1 MTLRQLR
8 YLEALA
14 ETLHFGHAAEACA
27 VTQPALSM
35 QIKELEDELQVSLI
49 ERRKSGI
56 ELTEQ
61 GEEIVGAG
69 APFSPRCAT
78 YSTTPS
84 IARGVLTGALK
95 LGAIPSIAP
104 YLLPAALPELQRRF
118 PDLTLHLR
126 ETITETLVRELVSGD
141 LDVILVALPI
151 EDPEIETLHLFD
163 DKFVLAARAT
173 KGKRAKAADMLA
185 HERLLFLEEGHCLR
199 DQALSFCRL
208 VTPEARE
215 SFGASSLAT
224 IVQMVAHG
232 YGITLLPEMA
242 VESEVHRRG
251 DIRLCISRRQ
261 SPNARSGLPGAR
273 PLRARQTFMPGDAS
287 QGCDAPP
294 RQVLMR
300 GSGRGGGVAGLAVG
314 DAEGGAEALGV
325 LARGVPARAGGD
337 QHVDAVA
344 GRDDA
349 HEMIDLALAVVGD
362 GLEAVAAGDGLGGRA
377 CAPSTHSPWRAATIL
392 T

>member
-1 MTLRQLR
+1 MAMVTLRQLR

-35 QIKELEDELQVSLI
+35 QIKELENELQVSLL

-61 GEEIVGAG
+61 GEEIV
-69 APFSPRCAT
+69 R
-78 YSTTPS
+78 
-84 IARGVLTGALK
+84 RGRTILASVRDLLDYAQHRERVLTGSLK

-118 PDLTLHLR
+118 PDLALHLR
-126 ETITETLVRELVSGD
+126 ETITETLIGELVSGD
-141 LDVILVALPI
+141 LDLILVALPI
-151 EDPEIETLHLFD
+151 EDPEIETLHLLD
-163 DKFVLAARAT
+163 DKFVLAARAS
-173 KGKRAKAADMLA
+173 KGKRAKATDMLA
-185 HERLLFLEEGHCLR
+185 NERLLLLEEGHCLR

-242 VESEVHRRG
+242 VASEVYQG
-251 DIRLCISRRQ
+251 SNIRLLHF
-261 SPNARSGLPGAR
+261 A
-273 PLRARQTFMPGDAS
+273 
-287 QGCDAPP
+287 APEP
-294 RQVLMR
+294 KREI
-300 GSGRGGGVAGLAVG
+300 GLAWRKTSPRKP
-314 DAEGGAEALGV
+314 DFLAFAALLKDV
-325 LARGVPARAGGD
+325 TRRPR
-337 QHVDAVA
+337 
-344 GRDDA
+344 
-349 HEMIDLALAVVGD
+349 
-362 GLEAVAAGDGLGGRA
+362 
-377 CAPSTHSPWRAATIL
+377 
-392 T
+392 